1 MASYDV
7 EKCIKNLMVS
17 PRVVALRQRSRRC
30 VCKYCGSNLRLRQI
44 VYNNIVEPRIEIF
57 CEHCNRIEY
66 GVEPEIYHMAK
77 YYVDEFGCD
86 YYPDLD
92 ENTTKE
98 RMNVAKVCEI
108 IDWAFKGVGYIDLD
122 GFKYPIELD
131 KSISSEDLQ
140 LNLDEL
146 EELDE
151 ELQEV
156 VKSGL

>member
-1 MASYDV
+1 
-7 EKCIKNLMVS
+7 
-17 PRVVALRQRSRRC
+17 
-30 VCKYCGSNLRLRQI
+30 
-44 VYNNIVEPRIEIF
+44 
-57 CEHCNRIEY
+57 
-66 GVEPEIYHMAK
+66 MAK

-122 GFKYPIELD
+122 GFKYPIEMD